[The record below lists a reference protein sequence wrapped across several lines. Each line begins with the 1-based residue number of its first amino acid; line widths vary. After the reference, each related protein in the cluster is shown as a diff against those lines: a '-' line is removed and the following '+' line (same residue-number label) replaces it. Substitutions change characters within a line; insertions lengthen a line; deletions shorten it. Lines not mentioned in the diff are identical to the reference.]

1 MDTLQKEVQHFRSSF
16 DLGEI
21 IRRAI
26 KYLIEGLV
34 VGICA
39 YVIPSKKMDTT
50 ELLVISLT
58 ASTTFAILDIF
69 SPSIGAASRSGAG
82 FALGSGL
89 TGGIKL
95 M

>member
-21 IRRAI
+21 VRRAI
-26 KYLIEGLV
+26 KYLIEGLLV
-34 VGICA
+34 AVAA
-39 YVIPSKKMDTT
+39 YVIPSKKMDTA
-50 ELLVISLT
+50 EILVIAMT
-58 ASTTFAILDIF
+58 AATTFAVLDIA
-69 SPSIGAASRSGAG
+69 SPSIAAASRSGAG
-82 FALGSGL
+82 FAIGSGL